1 MEPAVSVTNPT
12 VFDRLE
18 MGPAKPGDKQ
28 ELGLLVG
35 EYAHLKIDGAR
46 PCLTLPAQNGWH

>member
-1 MEPAVSVTNPT
+1 MSVTNPT
-12 VFDRLE
+12 VFDGLE
-18 MGPAKPGDKQ
+18 MCPAKPGDKQ